1 MAHSASSA
9 VRLYAEDHPVLAR
22 RLRDKLEQAKA
33 SLLLDLA
40 SGYAADWADYKYRVG
55 QVAGL
60 DAAVRLAIEADK
72 ELNGEQN

>member
-1 MAHSASSA
+1 MANSASSA

-22 RLRDKLEQAKA
+22 RLRDKLEHAKA
-33 SLLLDLA
+33 ELLINLA
-40 SGYAADWADYKYRVG
+40 AGYASDWADYKYRVG

-60 DAAVRLAIEADK
+60 DAAVKLAIETDK